1 MKKLVKL
8 VISMCAAAVF
18 SGLFMM
24 TASADVSYKF
34 DDTYTVLTITGT
46 GAIPNY
52 TAESPAPW
60 YNYRA
65 TIENV
70 VIGSGVNSIGSY
82 AFYNCS
88 KIKSVNIPET
98 VTEIGT
104 GAFYGNTSIS
114 TLIIPEK
121 VTKIGNA
128 AFQGCTS
135 LKILYFYPK
144 KCKTAGSESYPPFN
158 KCESLTTIAF
168 GDGVEIIPDY
178 CFALTGIT
186 SLTLPD
192 TVKTVGEGAFYSCKK
207 LKSATLPNTLNTLEY
222 RVFRDC
228 TALQSVTSPALCTT
242 IGAQAFRGCSALT
255 SFTFPELVTSIG
267 DEAFRNCKSL
277 TALDI
282 SYHVTQIGADAFKMD
297 ENDDGVVEG
306 DIVINTTTDA
316 YAAKYCKAYGY
327 SYNATSASYGNITG
341 GGSGNAQL
349 SVNTSSDFNRI
360 NGKLVIKVDFDSAL
374 TNECVHVAFYNSSNS
389 VVDYLVIPIVRTK
402 ANEEIKSIYIVVND
416 ISSASYAKVFVWDS
430 LESCLPVSPFEKVEI
445 KRP

>member
-8 VISMCAAAVF
+8 VISMCAAVVF

-24 TASADVSYKF
+24 TASASIEYALSSNN
-34 DDTYTVLTITGT
+34 TILTITGT

-60 YNYRA
+60 YSYRA

-114 TLIIPEK
+114 TLIIPQN

-135 LKILYFYPK
+135 LNILYFYPK

-207 LKSATLPNTLNTLEY
+207 LTSATLPNTLSSLEY

-228 TALQSVTSPALCTT
+228 TALKSVTSPTLCTS

-267 DEAFRNCKSL
+267 DEAFRGCTSL
-277 TALDI
+277 GTLDI
-282 SYHVTQIGADAFKMD
+282 SYHVTQIGADAFKD
-297 ENDDGVVEG
+297 STITV
-306 DIVINTTTDA
+306 NTTTDA

-327 SYNATSASYGNITG
+327 SYKANSASYGDITG

-402 ANEEIKSIYIVVND
+402 DNEEINSIYIVVND

-430 LESCLPVSPFEKVEI
+430 LESCLPISPFEKVEI